1 MDHRDHVF
9 LLSGG
14 VSAGAGD
21 RPAVW
26 ADIGSG
32 RGAFTLALAELLGP
46 GGQIH
51 SVDRDARAL
60 RAQRDALRDRF
71 PDTAVQ
77 IHAADFTRPLDLP
90 ALDGLVMANAL
101 HFIGDARKQSVVSRL
116 KSYLRPGGRFILVEY
131 NVDRGNLWVPHPL
144 SYPTWEI
151 LAARC
156 GFASTRLLA
165 KTPSSFLGEFYAAL
179 SSCLTH
185 CKTRDR
191 LPYKEVDPWFIV
203 CRVLKLLVQAGQDVA
218 AFHQQVIDSIQFEL
232 CAGIFCE

>member
-1 MDHRDHVF
+1 MDHSDHVS
-9 LLSGG
+9 LLRGG
-14 VSAGAGD
+14 VLPGAGSQ
-21 RPAVW
+21 PAVW

-60 RAQRDALRDRF
+60 RAQRDVLGERF
-71 PDTAVQ
+71 PETTVQ
-77 IHAADFTRPLDLP
+77 FHTADFTRHLDLP

-101 HFIGDARKQSVVSRL
+101 HFIEDARKASVVKRL
-116 KSYLRPGGRFILVEY
+116 MNILRPGGHFILVEY

-144 SYPTWEI
+144 TDASWER

-165 KTPSSFLGEFYAAL
+165 KTPSSFLGEFYSTL
-179 SSCLTH
+179 S
-185 CKTRDR
+185 
-191 LPYKEVDPWFIV
+191 I
-203 CRVLKLLVQAGQDVA
+203 A
-218 AFHQQVIDSIQFEL
+218 
-232 CAGIFCE
+232 